1 MSAKNKGR
9 DYSRLLMIGAALV
22 IIVRYAAA
30 FYASDV
36 GQITGLSSEITTL
49 FMAISGIGMGF
60 LVVFGQ
66 AYAYDGWRRSLPKAG
81 HRWTWRFAL
90 LTLVVFLLVVM
101 DVAILVPFTVSRIRH
116 VAISDVLGSWD
127 WLWSV
132 SVNIAPALLLLGVG
146 LGNQVVSIAQS
157 QNNGTAN
164 EQANTFAIGSPRP
177 ESRSY
182 GSLSNSEKYYI
193 LNSKSSVV
201 SAELGVTP
209 RAIQKWRKR
218 IQDEISQGKL

>member
-146 LGNQVVSIAQS
+146 LGNQVVSITQS
-157 QNNGTAN
+157 
-164 EQANTFAIGSPRP
+164 
-177 ESRSY
+177 ESTQTGKDS
-182 GSLSNSEKYYI
+182 GKIAGNLPSENSTDWRKVRKEM
-193 LNSKSSVV
+193 
-201 SAELGVTP
+201 SAEDLQWLKTARTEQICFRFGVDDRTA
-209 RAIQKWRKR
+209 RNWRKYA
-218 IQDEISQGKL
+218 QK